1 LKVKMVE
8 VAKKKDET
16 NILIMKVSEESSIA
30 EVE

>member
-1 LKVKMVE
+1 MVE